1 MILAHF
7 LERVCYINTHAQV
20 AHMPHGSGEARC
32 GATPQAR
39 DRQHCKDCLWQRFCV
54 RLLLYRKQL
63 VAHRSCVHL
72 TQAGGKEHDLTGV
85 QALRM
90 RGAQSRDLP
99 IQS

>member
-1 MILAHF
+1 MRCNSA
-7 LERVCYINTHAQV
+7 
-20 AHMPHGSGEARC
+20 GAR
-32 GATPQAR
+32 QAALQ
-39 DRQHCKDCLWQRFCV
+39 RQCFCL
-54 RLLLYRKQL
+54 RLLHYRREL

>member
-1 MILAHF
+1 MMQLRRR
-7 LERVCYINTHAQV
+7 ET
-20 AHMPHGSGEARC
+20 GSIAKIFSGSASVFASSTR
-32 GATPQAR
+32 R
-39 DRQHCKDCLWQRFCV
+39 
-54 RLLLYRKQL
+54 QL